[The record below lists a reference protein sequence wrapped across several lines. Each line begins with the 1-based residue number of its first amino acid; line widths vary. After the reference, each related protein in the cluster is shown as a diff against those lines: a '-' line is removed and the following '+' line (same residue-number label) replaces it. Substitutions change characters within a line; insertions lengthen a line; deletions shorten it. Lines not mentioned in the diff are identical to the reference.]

1 MVHAAFTHMASEI
14 AAVVLGVIAAGG
26 VLMGSTRA
34 YINRTIDKVLT
45 TKVHDEVTD
54 QMAPL
59 AVKIDDLCDAQEK
72 ADHRRTAEI
81 AEFDGRLRTIEAIG
95 NKTLGIV
102 EGLHANQ

>member
-1 MVHAAFTHMASEI
+1 MVQAAFTHMASEI
-14 AAVVLGVIAAGG
+14 AAIVGGLVMAGG
-26 VLMGSTRA
+26 AVVATSRS
-34 YINRTIDKVLT
+34 YIRRTIDSMLT
-45 TKVHDEVTD
+45 VKVHDEVTD

-102 EGLHANQ
+102 EGIHANQ

>member
-1 MVHAAFTHMASEI
+1 MVQAAFTHMASEI
-14 AAVVLGVIAAGG
+14 AAIVGGLVMAGG
-26 VLMGSTRA
+26 AVVATSRS
-34 YINRTIDKVLT
+34 YIRRTIDSMLT
-45 TKVHDEVTD
+45 AKVHDEVTD